1 MSEEIFDCHNWYPGF
16 QHMCGGRMPHGV
28 RGVAFFKEHFRMP
41 GSCEHDIFFI
51 NLLNTG
57 NAHLRMGL
65 AGKDVGLQPT
75 GLSRFLQISFQE
87 SSARPCNHDPPGF
100 VSLSSNCKL
109 IEVFLGQEV
118 PDFEIADFLCP
129 GSAGIHQVQKDLV
142 TEAHPFPGIRKPEQD

>member
-1 MSEEIFDCHNWYPGF
+1 
-16 QHMCGGRMPHGV
+16 
-28 RGVAFFKEHFRMP
+28 
-41 GSCEHDIFFI
+41 
-51 NLLNTG
+51 
-57 NAHLRMGL
+57 MGL